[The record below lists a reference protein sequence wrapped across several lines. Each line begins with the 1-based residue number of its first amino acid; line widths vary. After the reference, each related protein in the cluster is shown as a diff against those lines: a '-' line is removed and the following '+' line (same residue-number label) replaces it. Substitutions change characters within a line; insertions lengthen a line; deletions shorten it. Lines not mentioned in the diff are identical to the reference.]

1 MPRGQQPMEQ
11 EPEYGDE
18 YQQGAQVPP
27 DGGQFS
33 FSSWVE
39 EQVRNTPWWLISIAF
54 HLIVLAGMTVITFK
68 EEVHLKEEPTIIPLS
83 AKVEKKLD
91 LERPRD
97 VFERKGIPKV
107 GQENAAPTDEPAIFF
122 PDAEESDHNESAD
135 NEDYG
140 KMKGDSEEFLSA
152 MPGEGGGI
160 RGRQPGKAPG
170 VYDAMGVGGGGGGGG
185 RYGGRLGG
193 RRNLV
198 ARGGGS
204 QGPGGTESA
213 VTAGLRWLARHQ
225 SSGGNWSTASFDAQ
239 CAGTKCSGPGYNE
252 YDAGNTGLA
261 LLAFLGAGYTHL
273 TKETYVDPH
282 TNKTVCWGEV
292 IKNGIKW
299 LISNQDAEGCF
310 GGRHGSK
317 YLYNHSIAALA
328 MAEAY
333 GLTNS
338 ALFKDSAQKG
348 IDFLLAA
355 QNPYKAWR
363 YSKQCGDNDTSVT
376 GWCVMA
382 MKSADISGLVVGRT
396 GFEGAKAWILEV
408 TDEAYYKVGY
418 TAKGTGKV
426 VVQGKNE
433 DWDGHE
439 ALTAV
444 GMLCRSFIDH
454 NKQDPALE
462 GGAKL
467 LVADLPQ
474 FNGKKIDYYYWYY
487 GSLALFQYDGP
498 DGKYW
503 KGWNEAMKNALV
515 PTQKVKKDGCTD
527 GSWDVDVDRWGFEGG
542 RVYTTAINV
551 LTLEV
556 YYRYENA
563 FGGGKRK

>member
-1 MPRGQQPMEQ
+1 MRGQAQQ

-18 YQQGAQVPP
+18 YAEQPAAMPP
-27 DGGQFS
+27 AEGQA
-33 FSSWVE
+33 FSSWIE

-54 HLIVLAGMTVITFK
+54 HLILLAGMTVITFK
-68 EEVHLKEEPTIIPLS
+68 EEFKLKEEPTIIPLQS
-83 AKVEKKLD
+83 QAPKKLD
-91 LERPRD
+91 LDRPRD
-97 VFERKGIPKV
+97 VFERKGIPKP
-107 GQENAAPTDEPAIFF
+107 GQENAKPTDEPAIFF

-193 RRNLV
+193 RKNLV
-198 ARGGGS
+198 ARGGGT

-225 SSGGNWSTASFDAQ
+225 SPDGKWSAQQFHGQ
-239 CAGTKCSGPGYNE
+239 CAGTKCTGEGYGE
-252 YDAGNTGLA
+252 YDAGLTGLS

-273 TKETYVDPH
+273 TKESYVDPH
-282 TNKTVCWGEV
+282 TNKTVHWGEV
-292 IKNGIKW
+292 IKKGLKW
-299 LISNQDAEGCF
+299 MMENQDAEGCF
-310 GGRHGSK
+310 GGRNGSK
-317 YLYNHSIAALA
+317 YMYNHAIAALC

-338 ALFKDSAQKG
+338 TLFKEPAQKG
-348 IDFLLAA
+348 IDFLIAA

-363 YSKQCGDNDTSVT
+363 YSKLCGDNDTSVT
-376 GWCVMA
+376 GWAVMA
-382 MKSADISGLVVGRT
+382 LKSADISGLATSRT
-396 GFEGAKAWILEV
+396 GYDGAMAWVVEV

-444 GMLCRSFIDH
+444 GMLIRIFINHKKD
-454 NKQDPALE
+454 DPALE

-467 LVADLPQ
+467 LVADLPKYS
-474 FNGKKIDYYYWYY
+474 GKAIDYYYWYY
-487 GSLALFQYDGP
+487 ASLALFQFDGP

-503 KGWNEAMKNALV
+503 KGWNEAMKQAIV
-515 PTQKVKKDGCTD
+515 PTQKTKKDGCQD
-527 GSWDVDVDRWGFEGG
+527 GSWDSEVDRWGFEGG
-542 RVYTTAINV
+542 RVYATAINV